1 LTRILLLSSVACHCC
16 AATTFKEELMSRP
29 TRIGLAMIALFVASP
44 AFAAAIKPG
53 ATRFAIELTAGTAD
67 LAQPEEGLGYVPLS
81 AHSELGAQLEYSKM
95 MSSDYALSFSGG
107 AAFSREVLKPGD
119 NALPGEPQ
127 LDYEQTSWNVRVGGE
142 RVVNVGERAAFYFG
156 PGVEYWSGS
165 AKFDDVFIA
174 ATVRSPTTKR
184 VSLTGRIGGLMTIG
198 SSWGLTSH
206 VGYRA
211 GYAWAEESG
220 AKSTW
225 WPSSFDAGGG
235 VVFLFGGGSSDTGP
249 ASQ

>member
-1 LTRILLLSSVACHCC
+1 
-16 AATTFKEELMSRP
+16 M
-29 TRIGLAMIALFVASP
+29 G
-44 AFAAAIKPG
+44 G
-53 ATRFAIELTAGTAD
+53 
-67 LAQPEEGLGYVPLS
+67 
-81 AHSELGAQLEYSKM
+81 QLEYSKM

-107 AAFSREVLKPGD
+107 ASFSRETLKPGD

-184 VSLTGRIGGLMTIG
+184 VSLTGRIGGPGGRAASTPVAAWCSCSADRSSSSSRRRARSPRGAGPFPAPTASLQVMLEVTLSYRMRSAVSFCTRARNASRVIG
-198 SSWGLTSH
+198 SSCPTPLRRGEHMPDSASRGPTTSM
-206 VGYRA
+206 
-211 GYAWAEESG
+211 
-220 AKSTW
+220 
-225 WPSSFDAGGG
+225 
-235 VVFLFGGGSSDTGP
+235 
-249 ASQ
+249 